1 MDSAILIDAIE
12 KAIRGGAVAAPR
24 EDSFGEDVSYVRT
37 QTDVA
42 IEASVF
48 EAYIAELKAD
58 ADMAAFDGAFAN
70 VPSGGGVSV
79 GLASIARLILA
90 RAIATNDV
98 VGTVNEFV
106 AFVADNAARAVAVL
120 AVSGVK
126 VIDNIAL
133 GPDISLI
140 PLTALL
146 PSPQRGT
153 ALGQNPLSPM
163 GPRFVASGAFITSF
177 VYQPVFYW
185 PENPQPPEKMAAHV
199 AVTEARYRLFE
210 AFDLLG
216 VLGIYPTYKMSWVQS
231 ADWLRSSSGITGSW
245 QYSSTE
251 ERLGPV
257 IEVEKEKAEELGA
270 NYFSID
276 LKKRNKTLRIPLD
289 RLGRAGRELD
299 FEDRAIDLGIALE
312 SLLLHDIGDHGELSF
327 RLSLRGAWLIG
338 ANDKERLEV
347 QRTLKKL
354 YDLRSQAVHNGFIER
369 NEKNRQKE

>member
-146 PSPQRGT
+146 PSP
-153 ALGQNPLSPM
+153 
-163 GPRFVASGAFITSF
+163 
-177 VYQPVFYW
+177 
-185 PENPQPPEKMAAHV
+185 
-199 AVTEARYRLFE
+199 
-210 AFDLLG
+210 
-216 VLGIYPTYKMSWVQS
+216 
-231 ADWLRSSSGITGSW
+231 
-245 QYSSTE
+245 
-251 ERLGPV
+251 
-257 IEVEKEKAEELGA
+257 
-270 NYFSID
+270 
-276 LKKRNKTLRIPLD
+276 
-289 RLGRAGRELD
+289 
-299 FEDRAIDLGIALE
+299 
-312 SLLLHDIGDHGELSF
+312 
-327 RLSLRGAWLIG
+327 
-338 ANDKERLEV
+338 
-347 QRTLKKL
+347 
-354 YDLRSQAVHNGFIER
+354 
-369 NEKNRQKE
+369 